1 VRDPGSFNLQISTAT
16 VQEISHKYCHLI
28 ELGDRYGYHLV
39 SHVEHLIGKE
49 CASSSARA
57 PRSPRMN
64 KMKEYQM
71 ALGTKD
77 NTCGAVNEA
86 RQLLDEPHQ
95 KPETH

>member
-1 VRDPGSFNLQISTAT
+1 
-16 VQEISHKYCHLI
+16 
-28 ELGDRYGYHLV
+28 
-39 SHVEHLIGKE
+39 
-49 CASSSARA
+49 
-57 PRSPRMN
+57 MN